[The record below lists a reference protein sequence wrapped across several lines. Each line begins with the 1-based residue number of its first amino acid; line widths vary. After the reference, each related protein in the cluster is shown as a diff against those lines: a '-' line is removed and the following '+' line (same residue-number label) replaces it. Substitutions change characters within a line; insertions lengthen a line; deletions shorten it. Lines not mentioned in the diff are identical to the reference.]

1 MKRIPVVRAPAVV
14 ALAALVALVAAGCS
28 RSLASEDIER
38 ELERQLSTQDFV
50 PEVSCDED
58 LPGEVGATIT
68 CETTLPDD
76 LDVDIVVTARQVDGD
91 QVRYDF
97 EIQPVHG
104 ELGPTPPSG
113 SPEASEPSTS
123 G

>member
-1 MKRIPVVRAPAVV
+1 MKGISRVCAFAV
-14 ALAALVALVAAGCS
+14 AAGLLATTVAGCS

-50 PEVSCDED
+50 PEVTCDED
-58 LPGEVGATIT
+58 LPGEVGATIK

-104 ELGPTPPSG
+104 ELGPTPTSG
-113 SPEASEPSTS
+113 SPDTSVPSTS